1 MLPAPCS
8 GSPPAL
14 RGTSPPPAAT
24 PAAAPPRGPPT
35 TAARGASRPAAHG
48 WWLGPD
54 VPRGP
59 ATGGALGNM
68 ATSQKRMA
76 KMVKNLEMRW
86 NMIKWSVKNIEL
98 QAWKYCSIFLDLF
111 GRTIWWHLWA
121 FFFTWRVGKMMQND
135 DSWGGW
141 WFGGKK
147 MLEALKWSMARMIRT
162 KRPVGPLS
170 CPSASKWWKG
180 V

>member
-68 ATSQKRMA
+68 ATSQKKMA
-76 KMVKNLEMRW
+76 KMVKNLEMRL
-86 NMIKWSVKNIEL
+86 NMIKWSVEKHRTASLEIV
-98 QAWKYCSIFLDLF
+98 FDLF
-111 GRTIWWHLWA
+111 GSFWA
-121 FFFTWRVGKMMQND
+121 YYMVTFMCVFFTWRVGKMMQND

-147 MLEALKWSMARMIRT
+147 N
-162 KRPVGPLS
+162 VGS
-170 CPSASKWWKG
+170 VEVIHGKDDKN
-180 V
+180 

>member
-24 PAAAPPRGPPT
+24 PAAAPPHGPPT

-68 ATSQKRMA
+68 ATSQKKMA
-76 KMVKNLEMRW
+76 KMVKNLEMRL
-86 NMIKWSVKNIEL
+86 NMIK
-98 QAWKYCSIFLDLF
+98 
-111 GRTIWWHLWA
+111 
-121 FFFTWRVGKMMQND
+121 
-135 DSWGGW
+135 
-141 WFGGKK
+141 
-147 MLEALKWSMARMIRT
+147 
-162 KRPVGPLS
+162 
-170 CPSASKWWKG
+170 
-180 V
+180 

>member
-68 ATSQKRMA
+68 ATSQKKMA
-76 KMVKNLEMRW
+76 KMVKNLEMRL
-86 NMIKWSVKNIEL
+86 NMIKWSVEKHRTASLEIV
-98 QAWKYCSIFLDLF
+98 FDLF
-111 GRTIWWHLWA
+111 GSFWA
-121 FFFTWRVGKMMQND
+121 YYMVTFMCVFFYMKGWQND
-135 DSWGGW
+135 AKW
-141 WFGGKK
+141 WFLGRVMVWREKNVGSVEVIHGKDDK
-147 MLEALKWSMARMIRT
+147 N
-162 KRPVGPLS
+162 
-170 CPSASKWWKG
+170 
-180 V
+180 